1 MNVPGPWLA
10 TALRWFVHTRPAVS
24 HPHPPT
30 HNPIDRAGEEVPI
43 TPEFTKRF
51 EEVYREIAG
60 QGERV
65 LGFARKYL
73 SLVRGGWLLI
83 RGVCWIGDGRG

>member
-1 MNVPGPWLA
+1 M
-10 TALRWFVHTRPAVS
+10 
-24 HPHPPT
+24 
-30 HNPIDRAGEEVPI
+30 PI